1 MRTKQ
6 ELRYV
11 FVNPN
16 KDGVFEAALRRIIVE
31 KLRSQAAANTPPF
44 SQSSVRK
51 QKIP

>member
-16 KDGVFEAALRRIIVE
+16 KDGAIEEALRRIIVE
-31 KLRSQAAANTPPF
+31 KLCSKAVNEYSQ
-44 SQSSVRK
+44 RG
-51 QKIP
+51 